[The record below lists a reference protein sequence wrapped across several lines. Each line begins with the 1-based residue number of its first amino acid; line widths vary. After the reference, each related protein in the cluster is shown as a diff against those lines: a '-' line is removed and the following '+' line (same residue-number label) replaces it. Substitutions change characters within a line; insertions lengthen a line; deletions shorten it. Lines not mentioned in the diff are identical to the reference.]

1 MSCQHFIRLYTL
13 DSQVQHADNES
24 LKAFGLWI
32 ARKWKLAQTKREE
45 AELNVRWSTHEAEFL
60 REQWEEQ
67 KIHATQPS
75 PRQSRTA
82 GKQAIEDALRIRKAR
97 DTLRKSMKDLTDT
110 ISSPLSEPYEIAEAE
125 MELPLL
131 KEKFA
136 KAQSSLSAKEQALG
150 VDGQREYRHLAS
162 SPFITDRMNARA
174 LKICLRQRL
183 QARKFERDRLE
194 RSFRRQMNTSQ
205 RKLHRHTEDTVKQ
218 RDGGIQSLARNYNK
232 LCERMSDQIAR
243 KKAPAHAELFSL
255 DVDDA
260 IWDDCGLEGEDNSV
274 DPPLWLSDE
283 QVRVGIQGILLRDRC
298 DEEMLRLKHEVLV
311 MEEWFSEEWKVVLS
325 AIDSTQDID
334 LQYQLWQ
341 QRVNL
346 IRLSVL
352 WTQALSGLQLDFT
365 PDFAGPGPEELREVE
380 HEIQAE
386 LVDRVCEADED
397 VEDSELDE
405 DDLDIGLI
413 EHIDA
418 LTVNDIDI
426 NIQDEI

>member
-1 MSCQHFIRLYTL
+1 
-13 DSQVQHADNES
+13 
-24 LKAFGLWI
+24 
-32 ARKWKLAQTKREE
+32 
-45 AELNVRWSTHEAEFL
+45 
-60 REQWEEQ
+60 
-67 KIHATQPS
+67 
-75 PRQSRTA
+75 
-82 GKQAIEDALRIRKAR
+82 
-97 DTLRKSMKDLTDT
+97 MKDLTDT

-162 SPFITDRMNARA
+162 SPFITDHMNAHA
-174 LKICLRQRL
+174 LKIRLRQHL
-183 QARKFERDRLE
+183 QARKFER
-194 RSFRRQMNTSQ
+194 SFRWQMNTLQ

-232 LCERMSDQIAR
+232 LCERMSDQIAK
-243 KKAPAHAELFSL
+243 KKAPAHAVAPRPIPMKELFSL
-255 DVDDA
+255 D
-260 IWDDCGLEGEDNSV
+260 
-274 DPPLWLSDE
+274 
-283 QVRVGIQGILLRDRC
+283 VRVGIQGILLRDRC

-325 AIDSTQDID
+325 AIDSTQVPTVAAACKS
-334 LQYQLWQ
+334 YM
-341 QRVNL
+341 
-346 IRLSVL
+346 
-352 WTQALSGLQLDFT
+352 
-365 PDFAGPGPEELREVE
+365 AGPGPDELREVE

-386 LVDRVCEADED
+386 LVDQICESEEVD
-397 VEDSELDE
+397 EDSELDE